1 MDLIFWVAFLVFIG
15 IFLALDLGVF
25 HKDAH
30 VVPPREA
37 LAWTAV
43 WVTLAINVCQ
53 AAVVGLA
60 LRWIGMPSPLL
71 WAVATV
77 VLEFVPYLG
86 ATVMIALISVTAL
99 ATFDDAWRVLL
110 EQWLQDLGYEVVTET
125 GEGSAPTTAVDLV
138 IVDLP
143 FPRQGG
149 VDLVKRI
156 TSRHPATP
164 IVALSS
170 NFFSRIE
177 CCGPVARDL
186 GVDCVLPK
194 PATREALAAAVRRV
208 LPV

>member
-1 MDLIFWVAFLVFIG
+1 MNPSADDTDPCAPAPAPSERRPASKSPFRVCVI
-15 IFLALDLGVF
+15 
-25 HKDAH
+25 DAD
-30 VVPPREA
+30 
-37 LAWTAV
+37 
-43 WVTLAINVCQ
+43 N
-53 AAVVGLA
+53 
-60 LRWIGMPSPLL
+60 
-71 WAVATV
+71 
-77 VLEFVPYLG
+77 
-86 ATVMIALISVTAL
+86 
-99 ATFDDAWRVLL
+99 DWRLLL
-110 EQWLQDLGYEVVTET
+110 EEWLRGLGCQVVDPAD
-125 GEGSAPTTAVDLV
+125 GGSAAAPEVDLV

-194 PATREALAAAVRRV
+194 PATREAIAAAVRRV

>member
-1 MDLIFWVAFLVFIG
+1 MNASSDDPNPCGAARSPAARSDDKGPFRVCVI
-15 IFLALDLGVF
+15 
-25 HKDAH
+25 DA
-30 VVPPREA
+30 
-37 LAWTAV
+37 
-43 WVTLAINVCQ
+43 
-53 AAVVGLA
+53 
-60 LRWIGMPSPLL
+60 
-71 WAVATV
+71 
-77 VLEFVPYLG
+77 
-86 ATVMIALISVTAL
+86 
-99 ATFDDAWRVLL
+99 DDAWRVLL
-110 EQWLQDLGYEVVTET
+110 EQWLQGMGCDVV
-125 GEGSAPTTAVDLV
+125 APTADDNAAPSAVDLV

-194 PATREALAAAVRRV
+194 PATREAIAAAVRRV
-208 LPV
+208 LPI

>member
-1 MDLIFWVAFLVFIG
+1 MNASPDDPNPCGAAPAPAARSDSKGPF
-15 IFLALDLGVF
+15 
-25 HKDAH
+25 
-30 VVPPREA
+30 R
-37 LAWTAV
+37 
-43 WVTLAINVCQ
+43 VC
-53 AAVVGLA
+53 VIDG
-60 LRWIGMPSPLL
+60 
-71 WAVATV
+71 
-77 VLEFVPYLG
+77 
-86 ATVMIALISVTAL
+86 
-99 ATFDDAWRVLL
+99 DNAWRVLL
-110 EQWLQDLGYEVVTET
+110 EEWLLGLGCEVVALPDDAA
-125 GEGSAPTTAVDLV
+125 APAPSVDLV

-164 IVALSS
+164 ILALSS

-194 PATREALAAAVRRV
+194 PATREAIAAAIRRV

>member
-1 MDLIFWVAFLVFIG
+1 MCVI
-15 IFLALDLGVF
+15 
-25 HKDAH
+25 
-30 VVPPREA
+30 
-37 LAWTAV
+37 
-43 WVTLAINVCQ
+43 
-53 AAVVGLA
+53 
-60 LRWIGMPSPLL
+60 
-71 WAVATV
+71 
-77 VLEFVPYLG
+77 
-86 ATVMIALISVTAL
+86 
-99 ATFDDAWRVLL
+99 DDDPAWRGLL
-110 EQWLQDLGYEVVTET
+110 EQWLQGLGCDVVSAQ
-125 GEGSAPTTAVDLV
+125 GDGSAPAVDLV

-177 CCGPVARDL
+177 CCGPVARNL

-194 PATREALAAAVRRV
+194 PATREAIAAAVRRV

>member
-1 MDLIFWVAFLVFIG
+1 MPERATTPKRHLMNASPDDPNPCGAAPPAPARSDFKGPFRVCVI
-15 IFLALDLGVF
+15 
-25 HKDAH
+25 DA
-30 VVPPREA
+30 
-37 LAWTAV
+37 
-43 WVTLAINVCQ
+43 
-53 AAVVGLA
+53 
-60 LRWIGMPSPLL
+60 
-71 WAVATV
+71 
-77 VLEFVPYLG
+77 
-86 ATVMIALISVTAL
+86 
-99 ATFDDAWRVLL
+99 DDAWRVLL
-110 EQWLQDLGYEVVTET
+110 EQWLQDLGCEVVPPP
-125 GEGSAPTTAVDLV
+125 GAANAPAPEVDLV

-149 VDLVKRI
+149 VDSVKRI

-164 IVALSS
+164 ILALSS

>member
-1 MDLIFWVAFLVFIG
+1 M
-15 IFLALDLGVF
+15 
-25 HKDAH
+25 
-30 VVPPREA
+30 
-37 LAWTAV
+37 
-43 WVTLAINVCQ
+43 N
-53 AAVVGLA
+53 
-60 LRWIGMPSPLL
+60 PSPADPAPCGAATAAPSAASKGPFRVAVIDDTDWRPLL
-71 WAVATV
+71 VEW
-77 VLEFVPYLG
+77 L
-86 ATVMIALISVTAL
+86 L
-99 ATFDDAWRVLL
+99 AM
-110 EQWLQDLGYEVVTET
+110 GCEVVANP
-125 GEGSAPTTAVDLV
+125 GPDGSTPPVDLV

-194 PATREALAAAVRRV
+194 PATREAIAAAVRRV

>member
-1 MDLIFWVAFLVFIG
+1 MTASPDDPHPCGAAQAPAAQRSASKGPFRVCVI
-15 IFLALDLGVF
+15 
-25 HKDAH
+25 DA
-30 VVPPREA
+30 
-37 LAWTAV
+37 
-43 WVTLAINVCQ
+43 
-53 AAVVGLA
+53 
-60 LRWIGMPSPLL
+60 
-71 WAVATV
+71 
-77 VLEFVPYLG
+77 
-86 ATVMIALISVTAL
+86 
-99 ATFDDAWRVLL
+99 DDAWRVLL
-110 EQWLQDLGYEVVTET
+110 EQWLQDLGCEVVSEVGGTVAAQ
-125 GEGSAPTTAVDLV
+125 APAVDLV

-156 TSRHPATP
+156 TSRYPATP

-194 PATREALAAAVRRV
+194 PATREAIAAAVRRV

>member
-1 MDLIFWVAFLVFIG
+1 MNASPDDPNPCGAAQAPAARAKSEGPFRVSVIDADDL
-15 IFLALDLGVF
+15 
-25 HKDAH
+25 
-30 VVPPREA
+30 
-37 LAWTAV
+37 
-43 WVTLAINVCQ
+43 
-53 AAVVGLA
+53 
-60 LRWIGMPSPLL
+60 
-71 WAVATV
+71 
-77 VLEFVPYLG
+77 
-86 ATVMIALISVTAL
+86 
-99 ATFDDAWRVLL
+99 WRVLL
-110 EQWLQDLGYEVVTET
+110 EQWLQGLGCEVLPASTEDQT
-125 GEGSAPTTAVDLV
+125 PAPAVDLV

-156 TSRHPATP
+156 NSRHPATP

-170 NFFSRIE
+170 NFFPRIE

>member
-1 MDLIFWVAFLVFIG
+1 MNPSADDTDPSGPAPAPAVRRPASNSPFRVCVI
-15 IFLALDLGVF
+15 
-25 HKDAH
+25 DAD
-30 VVPPREA
+30 
-37 LAWTAV
+37 
-43 WVTLAINVCQ
+43 N
-53 AAVVGLA
+53 
-60 LRWIGMPSPLL
+60 
-71 WAVATV
+71 
-77 VLEFVPYLG
+77 
-86 ATVMIALISVTAL
+86 
-99 ATFDDAWRVLL
+99 DWRLLL
-110 EQWLQDLGYEVVTET
+110 EEWLRALGCQVVDPA
-125 GEGSAPTTAVDLV
+125 GGCAAAAAPAVDLV

-194 PATREALAAAVRRV
+194 PATREAIAAAVRRV